1 MCMIQED
8 TYLMIH
14 FIANKSSIL
23 EDRADIEKFT
33 ESTKTAKSTAAL
45 RQTPLRSK
53 LLIASRFSVT
63 PILVG
68 RFKF

>member
-1 MCMIQED
+1 MIQKD

-45 RQTPLRSK
+45 RQTLTEKQTSHYLAVFCHPHPCR
-53 LLIASRFSVT
+53 
-63 PILVG
+63 
-68 RFKF
+68 

>member
-1 MCMIQED
+1 MIQKD

-33 ESTKTAKSTAAL
+33 EWTQTAKSTAAL
-45 RQTPLRSK
+45 RQTLTEEQTSHCLAVFCHPHPCR
-53 LLIASRFSVT
+53 
-63 PILVG
+63 
-68 RFKF
+68 

>member
-1 MCMIQED
+1 MIQKD

-33 ESTKTAKSTAAL
+33 NSTKTAKSTAAL
-45 RQTPLRSK
+45 RQTLTEKQTSHC
-53 LLIASRFSVT
+53 LAVFCH